1 MEAKENKIEKDNVYM
16 FKKFTSHNPP
26 IYDDA
31 PNPKAF
37 EDWIR
42 GIEKLSDAFQCMR
55 SEK

>member
-1 MEAKENKIEKDNVYM
+1 M
-16 FKKFTSHNPP
+16 FKRFSSHNSL
-26 IYDDA
+26 IYDGIPD
-31 PNPKAF
+31 PKAF